1 MKRLEFVSG
10 LKLRAVLANI
20 RRGKFCFSIEARGIG
35 NGQTFAVAWNCD
47 QEGIMNHQLVLQ
59 FQGDDD
65 DTLDKVIALED
76 RLIEALD
83 GSTAAE
89 VDGHEPGEG
98 VINLVLLA
106 KNAAKVWEKIEPI
119 VEDAS
124 DELDINAVAF
134 RTLNSEEFTV
144 LWPVDYEGE
153 FEMA

>member
-1 MKRLEFVSG
+1 
-10 LKLRAVLANI
+10 
-20 RRGKFCFSIEARGIG
+20 
-35 NGQTFAVAWNCD
+35 
-47 QEGIMNHQLVLQ
+47 MNHQLVLQ

-76 RLIEALD
+76 RLIEAL
-83 GSTAAE
+83 GSSTSAE
-89 VDGHEPGEG
+89 VDGHEPGDG

-106 KNAAKVWEKIEPI
+106 KNATKVWEKIEPI

-134 RTLNSEEFTV
+134 RSLDGEDFTV

-153 FEMA
+153 FELA

>member
-1 MKRLEFVSG
+1 
-10 LKLRAVLANI
+10 
-20 RRGKFCFSIEARGIG
+20 
-35 NGQTFAVAWNCD
+35 
-47 QEGIMNHQLVLQ
+47 MNHQLVLQ

-134 RTLNSEEFTV
+134 RALNSEEFTV
-144 LWPVDYEGE
+144 FWPVDYEGE

>member
-1 MKRLEFVSG
+1 
-10 LKLRAVLANI
+10 
-20 RRGKFCFSIEARGIG
+20 
-35 NGQTFAVAWNCD
+35 
-47 QEGIMNHQLVLQ
+47 MNHQLVLQ

-83 GSTAAE
+83 GSTTAE

-134 RTLNSEEFTV
+134 RALNT
-144 LWPVDYEGE
+144 
-153 FEMA
+153 

>member
-1 MKRLEFVSG
+1 
-10 LKLRAVLANI
+10 
-20 RRGKFCFSIEARGIG
+20 
-35 NGQTFAVAWNCD
+35 
-47 QEGIMNHQLVLQ
+47 MNHQLVLQ

-76 RLIEALD
+76 RLIEAL
-83 GSTAAE
+83 GNSTSAE
-89 VDGHEPGEG
+89 VDGHEPGDG

-106 KNAAKVWEKIEPI
+106 KNATKVWEKIEPI

-134 RTLNSEEFTV
+134 RSLDGEDFTV

-153 FEMA
+153 FELA

>member
-1 MKRLEFVSG
+1 MK
-10 LKLRAVLANI
+10 
-20 RRGKFCFSIEARGIG
+20 
-35 NGQTFAVAWNCD
+35 
-47 QEGIMNHQLVLQ
+47 HQLVLQ

-65 DTLDKVIALED
+65 DTLEKVITVED
-76 RLIEALD
+76 QLIEALE

-89 VDGHEPGEG
+89 VDGHDTGEG
-98 VINLVLLA
+98 VTNIFLLA

-124 DELDINAVAF
+124 DDLDINAVAF
-134 RTLNSEEFTV
+134 RALDGEDFTV